1 MNPYPL
7 LVKVAGRAEISVMA
21 CLLMG
26 FITQNNDFW
35 FLASTKAYDK
45 PSLHL
50 TLLSLASPGG
60 FEPVAEP
67 YYQLARIPLYF
78 P

>member
-7 LVKVAGRAEISVMA
+7 LVKVAGRAEILVMA
-21 CLLMG
+21 CLLTG
-26 FITQNNDFW
+26 FMTQNYDFW
-35 FLASTKAYDK
+35 FLASTKAYHK

-50 TLLSLASPGG
+50 ALLSLASPGG

-67 YYQLARIPLYF
+67 YYRLS
-78 P
+78 